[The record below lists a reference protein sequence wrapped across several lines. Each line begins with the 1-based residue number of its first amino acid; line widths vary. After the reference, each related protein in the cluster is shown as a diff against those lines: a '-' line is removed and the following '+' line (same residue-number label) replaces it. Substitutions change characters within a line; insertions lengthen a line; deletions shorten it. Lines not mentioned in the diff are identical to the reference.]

1 MRPSTKRLVA
11 RTVAAGTLFLLWTA
25 APLTAIASAGEV
37 PVSGSDDVALWILG
51 ALVLLGVIL
60 DDGAPF

>member
-1 MRPSTKRLVA
+1 MRSSTKRLVA
-11 RTVAAGTLFLLWTA
+11 RMVAAATLFLLWTA

-37 PVSGSDDVALWILG
+37 PAAGSDEAALWLLA

>member
-11 RTVAAGTLFLLWTA
+11 RMAAAGSLFVLWTA
-25 APLTAIASAGEV
+25 APLTAVASAGEV
-37 PVSGSDDVALWILG
+37 PAPPSDAVALWVVATLI
-51 ALVLLGVIL
+51 LLGVIL